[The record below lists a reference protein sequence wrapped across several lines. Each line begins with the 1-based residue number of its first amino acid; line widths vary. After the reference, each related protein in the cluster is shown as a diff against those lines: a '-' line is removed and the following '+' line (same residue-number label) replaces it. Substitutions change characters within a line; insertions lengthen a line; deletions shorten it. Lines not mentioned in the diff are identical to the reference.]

1 MNLLLKGLLLGFS
14 VAAPVGPIGLLCIK
28 RTLSE
33 GKLSGFVSGLG
44 AATAD
49 LVYGCIAAFG
59 LTAISSFLLYYKQP
73 IQIVGGIFLVYLA
86 VKIFF
91 SRVPEKSALG
101 DIDVSLT
108 KSYISTFFLTITNP
122 VTIISF
128 MAMFAGLGIIAAV
141 GNYFQ
146 SVIVVIGVFLGSAI
160 WWLTLSMIVGL
171 FHKKISSRTMYWI
184 NIIAAVFIL
193 LLACFSFI

>member
-59 LTAISSFLLYYKQP
+59 LTAISSFLLYYKHP

-184 NIIAAVFIL
+184 NKIAAVFIL

>member
-59 LTAISSFLLYYKQP
+59 LTAISSFLLYYKHP

-122 VTIISF
+122 VR
-128 MAMFAGLGIIAAV
+128 IIAAV
-141 GNYFQ
+141 GNYSQ
-146 SVIVVIGVFLGSAI
+146 SVIVVTGVFFGSAV

-184 NIIAAVFIL
+184 NKIAAVFIL